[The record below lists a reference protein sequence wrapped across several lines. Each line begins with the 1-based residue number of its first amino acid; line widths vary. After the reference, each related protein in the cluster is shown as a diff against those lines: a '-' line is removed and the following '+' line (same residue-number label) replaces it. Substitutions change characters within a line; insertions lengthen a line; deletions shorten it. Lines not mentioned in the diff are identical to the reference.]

1 MTARAR
7 SKNFLGSIGARGF
20 RVAICVRPERGN
32 RIYFHLPR
40 KKRSPKGSRG
50 GSRKVASDLQYD
62 VPGAERRKNEAEAEL
77 RAARIALALRAGA
90 SAEEIE
96 EIARGGTPDAVA
108 PDGQLSDEVP
118 VNEDAAVP
126 PASIQSAPA
135 AADLLAS
142 SKRPAALLRLDDM
155 LKLAIGPSPRGI
167 PGKARALRM
176 AFWAENPPP
185 KSGIYDCGWTLQAR
199 TARSLAD
206 EIEDMLG
213 ADRDFMTITS
223 NDTGLLWQVGISD
236 NAVNRVAVL
245 LRVSQW
251 AEREYGTSHQY
262 RALSMPQGW
271 KKKLRAITA
280 SPEKSISDEPRY
292 TVPETGRMWRILMDP
307 DAPVHPVIRNAALLG
322 GEHRLGQV
330 LNTTVHH
337 VARAGAAWVFKPPE
351 AGKKLT
357 SWILVPLPAM
367 ESFQELVEAAGRRPD
382 GRLFP
387 LTRGPAAQ
395 AWREVER
402 LANVTPYGWYAMRRA
417 MTDICDTARTEL
429 RNDPNEPLDVSG
441 DVVLDAISGH
451 RSKNVRDALYRN
463 SPVGVMTKPKQG
475 TGMFD
480 VLVSAMRVVRRARE
494 LAIERAD
501 SPI

>member
-1 MTARAR
+1 MPTRAR

-50 GSRKVASDLQYD
+50 GSLKIASDLEYD

-77 RAARIALALRAGA
+77 RAARIALALRDGA

-96 EIARGGTPDAVA
+96 EIARGGSPDAVV
-108 PDGQLSDEVP
+108 PDGQLRAEVP
-118 VNEDAAVP
+118 VAEDAAL
-126 PASIQSAPA
+126 ASTSIQAAPA
-135 AADLLAS
+135 AADVLTS
-142 SKRPAALLRLDDM
+142 SKRPAAILPLAGV

-167 PGKARALRM
+167 PGKARARRM

-199 TARSLAD
+199 TARALAD
-206 EIEDMLG
+206 KIEDMLG
-213 ADRDFMTITS
+213 AERDLMTITS
-223 NDTGLLWQVGISD
+223 NDTGLLWQVGVSD
-236 NAVNRVAVL
+236 NAVNRVSVL

-251 AEREYGTSHQY
+251 AERQYGTSHQY

-271 KKKLRAITA
+271 KKKLRAVTA
-280 SPEKSISDEPRY
+280 SPEKCISDEPRY
-292 TVPETGRMWRILMDP
+292 SVSETGRMWRVLMDP
-307 DAPVHPVIRNAALLG
+307 ESPVHPVLRSAALLG

-357 SWILVPLPAM
+357 SWILVPLPFM
-367 ESFQELVEAAGRRPD
+367 ERFQELVEAAAQRSD

-387 LTRGPAAQ
+387 LTRGPALQ
-395 AWREVER
+395 EWREVER

-417 MTDICDTARTEL
+417 MTDICDTAITEL
-429 RNDPNEPLDVSG
+429 RNDTCEPLEVSG
-441 DVVLDAISGH
+441 ELVLDAISGH
-451 RSKNVRDALYRN
+451 RSKSVRDAYYRN
-463 SPVGVMTKPKQG
+463 SPVGVLTRPKQG

-501 SPI
+501 CPI